1 MHFKLSHFFYFF
13 IVITT
18 TLRCS
23 HVKQMSAYTSA
34 GRLNSHNPLRRIC
47 SLNSFNSLQNNC
59 DHAVFC
65 NAGDA
70 AFVSLSSF
78 FIPLHKA
85 NNSLVVIKLQRGCC
99 LLWVFF
105 YFFLFS
111 FLFFFLSSC
120 CITPHAHKII
130 SGGEGSYIHVDFQ
143 TQGQCRCI

>member
-1 MHFKLSHFFYFF
+1 MCQHGWSTRTHPDSSWHLYNVALGALQCILSWVIFFYFF

-99 LLWVFF
+99 LLWGFF

-111 FLFFFLSSC
+111 FLFFFFL
-120 CITPHAHKII
+120 PVA
-130 SGGEGSYIHVDFQ
+130 
-143 TQGQCRCI
+143 